1 MLLPDTIHATLLE
14 VHRADIHGQPNWL
27 LLFAIEDDPAVQ
39 EARLAVESVYPDP
52 RPGDA
57 VVVHRVLGEAVE
69 VRRA

>member
-1 MLLPDTIHATLLE
+1 MLLPDSVRATLLE
-14 VHRADIHGQPNWL
+14 VGRADVHGQPNWRL
-27 LLFAIEDDPAVQ
+27 LLALEDDPAVQ

-57 VVVHRVLGEAVE
+57 VIVHRVLGEPVE